1 MQKAVKQK
9 ISLPTGGSAVVRAR
23 RASSHIQAKGLRL
36 YFCYEELRFRYFHDK
51 DTGEETRQPAQA
63 LCLLSERKEFQDEKA
78 RYPPETVRQPAG
90 SASIHWSALPADS
103 GKIGYGIYRS
113 GTRCA
118 GFSHSYTV

>member
-1 MQKAVKQK
+1 MQKAAKQK
-9 ISLPTGGSAVVRAR
+9 ISLPTGGSAVVRDR
-23 RASSHIQAKGLRL
+23 RASSHIDRKSVVQL
-36 YFCYEELRFRYFHDK
+36 YFCCEELRFRYFHDK

-103 GKIGYGIYRS
+103 GKIGYGIYRLNRWQCFRVIS
-113 GTRCA
+113 G
-118 GFSHSYTV
+118 